1 VEASFLMIPLG
12 QVAMFS
18 ISRICATSAAMNNVN
33 ITLNCHV
40 WNIWFG
46 SLAISFRC
54 QSKR

>member
-1 VEASFLMIPLG
+1 MEASFLMIPLG